1 MIRFI
6 VSKDVRRTKMIFKAS
21 DQLKK
26 LDTESTIIETLFI
39 IENSSPLN
47 EITFTTLLDSSL

>member
-47 EITFTTLLDSSL
+47 EITFTTLLS